1 MSNAIYKVV
10 VITGA
15 SSGIGAATARKFNEQ
30 GCKVVLAGRDEARL
44 KLVAESLTDSLTD
57 ALPVA
62 RTWTGD
68 LTKSQA
74 CTDLID
80 FAILHYG
87 RLDTLIN
94 CAGIIYRSTALDTS
108 DLQWEETIAVN
119 LNAPF
124 YLSRAAIPNMLDDGG
139 TILNIASDWG
149 LQGGK
154 LAAAYCASKGGLVLL
169 TKAMALD
176 HAKDKIRINAI
187 CPGDVDTP
195 MLKTEAEQRGVDYQV
210 AMSANNADSPTG
222 RITLPDEVAALCVYL
237 ASDSAAQITGTAIPI
252 DGGNTA

>member
-1 MSNAIYKVV
+1 MNSATNKVV
-10 VITGA
+10 LITGA
-15 SSGIGAATARKFNEQ
+15 SSGIGAATAIKFNEQ
-30 GCKVVLAGRDEARL
+30 GYKVVAAGRNEARL
-44 KLVAESLTDSLTD
+44 KLLADQLTD
-57 ALPVA
+57 AIIWA
-62 RTWTGD
+62 GD
-68 LTKSQA
+68 LTHSHA
-74 CTDLID
+74 CSELIN
-80 FAILHYG
+80 FVISHCG

-94 CAGIIYRSTALDTS
+94 CAGIIHRATAVETS
-108 DLQWEETIAVN
+108 DLQWQETIAVN

-124 YLSRAAIPNMLDDGG
+124 YLSRAAIPHMLANGG
-139 TILNIASDWG
+139 SILNIASDWG
-149 LQGGK
+149 LQGGQ

-195 MLKTEAEQRGVDYQV
+195 MLQAEAAQRGVDYQL
-210 AMSANNADSPTG
+210 AMAENNADSPTG